1 MSFSDRFW
9 PPVWP
14 RFWPQS
20 RSRPRAQGSAGEQ
33 PVCPPTAG
41 RAAATIAARLTF
53 EGVERRYGASLALAG
68 FSLDIAPAE
77 VVCLLGPSGCGKTTL
92 LRVAAGIER
101 PTGGRVL
108 INDQEVAGPDRFVP
122 PEKRNVGLMFQD
134 FALFPH
140 LTILDN
146 VAFGLKSLPREDARR
161 EALAALARV
170 GLERYA
176 DDYPHILSGGEQQRV
191 ALARAIVPRPAVML
205 MDEPFSG
212 LDVQLR
218 ERLQEETLA
227 LLRETRATCLI
238 VTHAPAEAI
247 RLGDRIAVMRAG
259 RLVQAGKAEALY
271 RNPADLFVARLFS
284 EINEIPLQGRGRGA
298 AHADRH
304 LRRAG
309 PRRGRR
315 GDPVHPPPR
324 HPARPG
330 RARACPA
337 ACCTPGSW
345 ATSPCWRSPRRAS
358 SARCRRWCASGRCR
372 SAARRW
378 RSPSIRRACS
388 CSRPRRPRDDDAR
401 LMAKAAET
409 S

>member
-1 MSFSDRFW
+1 LTDRFW
-9 PPVWP
+9 RKPPAAWND
-14 RFWPQS
+14 
-20 RSRPRAQGSAGEQ
+20 RPAL
-33 PVCPPTAG
+33 PAG

-53 EGVERRYGASLALAG
+53 ERVERRYEATIAVNG

-92 LRVAAGIER
+92 LRIASGIDK
-101 PTGGRVL
+101 PTAGRVL
-108 INDQEVAGPDRFVP
+108 INDFEVAGPARFVP
-122 PEKRNVGLMFQD
+122 PERRNVGLMFQD

-146 VAFGLKSLPREDARR
+146 VAFGLKSLPKEDARR
-161 EALAALARV
+161 EALAGLVRV
-170 GLERYA
+170 GLERFA
-176 DDYPHILSGGEQQRV
+176 HVFPHVLSGGEQQRV

-259 RLVQAGKAEALY
+259 RLVQAGKAEELY

-284 EINEIPLQGRGRGA
+284 EINEIPLRVEGGALRTAIGTFAVPGLNEGDGAVLCIRRRAIRLSAPGQGLPGRVLHVRFLGDLALLEIAAQGFERPLVTLVRESEGPPRGA
-298 AHADRH
+298 EVAISV
-304 LRRAG
+304 
-309 PRRGRR
+309 
-315 GDPVHPPPR
+315 DPESVLVF
-324 HPARPG
+324 PAP
-330 RARACPA
+330 
-337 ACCTPGSW
+337 
-345 ATSPCWRSPRRAS
+345 
-358 SARCRRWCASGRCR
+358 ASGEGNGN
-372 SAARRW
+372 
-378 RSPSIRRACS
+378 
-388 CSRPRRPRDDDAR
+388 
-401 LMAKAAET
+401 LMAK
-409 S
+409 